1 MTARG
6 IRNNNPGNIRKGEA
20 WQGLA
25 AKQTDEAFCVFRSA
39 EYGIR
44 ALVKVLLTYEK
55 KYGLNTVRKIISRY
69 APESEND
76 TGAYVA
82 SVAGQLGVSADEVIE
97 LENRAVMLVLIKAI
111 IRHEN
116 GEQPYDNE
124 TLVKGID
131 MAGVK

>member
-25 AKQTDEAFCVFRSA
+25 AEQTDEAFCVFRSA

-82 SVAGQLGVSADEVIE
+82 SVSGQLGVSPDEVIE
-97 LENRAVMLVLIKAI
+97 LGNRAVMLVLIKAI

-124 TLVKGID
+124 TLVKGIE

>member
-6 IRNNNPGNIRKGEA
+6 IRNNNPGNIRHGDK

-25 AKQTDEAFCVFRSA
+25 ENQTDSSFCMFTSP

-44 ALVKVLLTYEK
+44 ALAKVLLNYQN
-55 KYGLNTVRKIISRY
+55 KYGLDTVRQIINRY
-69 APESEND
+69 APENEND
-76 TGAYVA
+76 TGAYID
-82 SVAGQLGVSADEVIE
+82 SVAGQLGILPDDKINLADKVTLLI
-97 LENRAVMLVLIKAI
+97 LIKAI

-116 GEQPYDNE
+116 GEQPYSNE
-124 TLVKGID
+124 TLLNGIK

>member
-25 AKQTDEAFCVFRSA
+25 TEQTDEAFCVFRSA

-76 TGAYVA
+76 TGAYVS
-82 SVAGQLGVSADEVIE
+82 SVAGQLGVSPDEVIE
-97 LENRAVMLVLIKAI
+97 VENRAVMLVLIKAV

-116 GEQPYDNE
+116 GCQPYDNE